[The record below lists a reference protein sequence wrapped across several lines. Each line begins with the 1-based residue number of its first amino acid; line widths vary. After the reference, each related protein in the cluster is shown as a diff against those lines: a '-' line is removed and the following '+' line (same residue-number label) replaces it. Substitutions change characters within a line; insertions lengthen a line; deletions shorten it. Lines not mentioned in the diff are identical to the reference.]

1 MTAESKCT
9 KSCASSC
16 EASKSSCASSCA
28 SESSC
33 KASCPKSE
41 CSQEKV
47 CSSWKDEGLKYE
59 GEVADEFDL
68 IVVGSGPGGYL
79 AAEMAG
85 KAGLKTL
92 IVEKEFWGGVCLN
105 IGCIPTKAM
114 LRSTHT
120 LEEVI
125 HAAKFGVVANLE
137 DLKIDYQQ
145 SWVKMHERKAKV
157 VAKLSGGVKFLMKA
171 SKVQT
176 EEGVAKFVGA
186 REIEVNGKVYRGKNV
201 ILATGSHANRMKFLE
216 GFEKG
221 YESGK
226 LMTSREAIN
235 NDKSLPESMVIVG
248 GGVIGVEFAQMY
260 ASMGTKVTIIQ
271 REDRLLPGIDK
282 EIVDEFAKILKTE
295 SKIEVIYGATSTKL
309 EGDENLIYTK
319 DGKEEKITA
328 EVILIATGRVP
339 ASEGL
344 AEVGIELGA
353 RREVKVDKFLRTNVK
368 GVYAIGDVTNQNM
381 LAHVA
386 YIHAVT
392 AVHHILDLYGIPYD
406 STTKP
411 VPTCIYTS
419 PEIATVG
426 LTEEQAKEQGL
437 DFFVSKYKFA
447 TLGKAIAAEDTK
459 GLVKLIVLKD
469 GHIVGA
475 SLMGPNV
482 TDYVAELALAI
493 EKRICVT
500 ALTHVIHPHPT
511 FNEIIWEAARSA
523 LSKLTAEKLNERKNN

>member
-1 MTAESKCT
+1 
-9 KSCASSC
+9 
-16 EASKSSCASSCA
+16 
-28 SESSC
+28 
-33 KASCPKSE
+33 
-41 CSQEKV
+41 
-47 CSSWKDEGLKYE
+47 
-59 GEVADEFDL
+59 
-68 IVVGSGPGGYL
+68 
-79 AAEMAG
+79 
-85 KAGLKTL
+85 
-92 IVEKEFWGGVCLN
+92 
-105 IGCIPTKAM
+105 
-114 LRSTHT
+114 
-120 LEEVI
+120 
-125 HAAKFGVVANLE
+125 
-137 DLKIDYQQ
+137 
-145 SWVKMHERKAKV
+145 MHERKAKV

-339 ASEGL
+339 C
-344 AEVGIELGA
+344 IW
-353 RREVKVDKFLRTNVK
+353 R
-368 GVYAIGDVTNQNM
+368 IGWSW
-381 LAHVA
+381 HW
-386 YIHAVT
+386 IRC
-392 AVHHILDLYGIPYD
+392 LD
-406 STTKP
+406 
-411 VPTCIYTS
+411 
-419 PEIATVG
+419 
-426 LTEEQAKEQGL
+426 AKL
-437 DFFVSKYKFA
+437 
-447 TLGKAIAAEDTK
+447 
-459 GLVKLIVLKD
+459 KLINSYVL
-469 GHIVGA
+469 
-475 SLMGPNV
+475 M
-482 TDYVAELALAI
+482 
-493 EKRICVT
+493 
-500 ALTHVIHPHPT
+500 
-511 FNEIIWEAARSA
+511 
-523 LSKLTAEKLNERKNN
+523 